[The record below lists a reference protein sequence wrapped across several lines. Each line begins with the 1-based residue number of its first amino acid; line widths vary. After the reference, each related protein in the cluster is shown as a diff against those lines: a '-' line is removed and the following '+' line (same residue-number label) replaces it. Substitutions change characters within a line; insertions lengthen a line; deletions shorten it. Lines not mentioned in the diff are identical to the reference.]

1 MTQNNVEVMASGK
14 EKSTLGGKLWLE
26 ADVFFPLSPN
36 NDATKRSWLVLLS
49 CWSYKHVTWAT
60 GVIHQQ
66 SKSQRALSYWWIIR
80 AANRN
85 RWLISSRA
93 FEQTF
98 RSCDFFT
105 FHKCLN
111 IFSPELQTGL
121 QTDKPASEL
130 RTDPVKF
137 LCSSENS
144 VSVVV
149 ATILPAAAAAP
160 WVQRHHY

>member
-1 MTQNNVEVMASGK
+1 MMASGK
-14 EKSTLGGKLWLE
+14 EKSTLGGKLWLK

-36 NDATKRSWLVLLS
+36 NEATKSSWLVLLS
-49 CWSYKHVTWAT
+49 CRSYKHVTCST

-80 AANRN
+80 AANWN
-85 RWLISSRA
+85 WWLITSRA

-111 IFSPELQTGL
+111 ISSPELQTRL
-121 QTDKPASEL
+121 QTDKL

-149 ATILPAAAAAP
+149 VTILPAAAAL
-160 WVQRHHY
+160 WVQHHHY